1 MKKLKRTYTRCA
13 GLTALVLLALLIAGS
28 FADLPI
34 SRFLYP
40 GHESSFGQFFAAFG
54 ELPAFALLASCGVL
68 LIVRRGEFRPELHM
82 ILLAFG
88 VCLIAGSVFLSI
100 HEATDNV
107 PALPTAV
114 ALLVTL
120 FVDALAAFAFL
131 FMTRGCQ
138 AKTLLRFLCTVIFVC
153 VGIMLLINIIKV
165 PWGRARMRLIAST
178 GNASY
183 FTPWWKAGSSLKNQL
198 VAEGV
203 SSDEFRSFPSGHT
216 ACAACAMLAALLPTV
231 SRRFRGK
238 EKRLGL
244 SGALWTAIVAF
255 SRLRMGAHFLTDVTM
270 AWLVTLGL
278 TVLGVMAFCIG
289 IGDGPVLIVGGLI
302 VFAMGI
308 FLAVYYLSFGI
319 FYDGESFLMSRF
331 GKKDAVHRYEEI
343 VGQKLYVVQGG
354 SIVAELYLKD
364 GSTVSLQS
372 TMDGV
377 YPFLDTAFA
386 GWCLQTGRD
395 PESCDFHDPSKSL
408 WFPPVEES

>member
-165 PWGRARMRLIAST
+165 PWGRARMRLIYST
-178 GNASY
+178 GNDTY
-183 FTPWWKAGSSLKNQL
+183 FTNWWQAGTALKKKL
-198 VAEGV
+198 VADGV

-216 ACAACAMLAALLPTV
+216 ACAACAMLMILVPTICRRRSRSGCSTSTAPSLAASGSFSPAKPPAKSSLCRKKAEKSSPIQRIGELLCRYTV
-231 SRRFRGK
+231 S
-238 EKRLGL
+238 
-244 SGALWTAIVAF
+244 
-255 SRLRMGAHFLTDVTM
+255 
-270 AWLVTLGL
+270 
-278 TVLGVMAFCIG
+278 
-289 IGDGPVLIVGGLI
+289 
-302 VFAMGI
+302 
-308 FLAVYYLSFGI
+308 
-319 FYDGESFLMSRF
+319 
-331 GKKDAVHRYEEI
+331 
-343 VGQKLYVVQGG
+343 G
-354 SIVAELYLKD
+354 SV
-364 GSTVSLQS
+364 
-372 TMDGV
+372 
-377 YPFLDTAFA
+377 
-386 GWCLQTGRD
+386 
-395 PESCDFHDPSKSL
+395 KS
-408 WFPPVEES
+408 

>member
-165 PWGRARMRLIAST
+165 PWGRARMRLIYST
-178 GNASY
+178 GNDTY
-183 FTPWWKAGSSLKNQL
+183 FTNWWQAGTALKKKL
-198 VAEGV
+198 VADGV
-203 SSDEFRSFPSGHT
+203 PVLGVEFRLRGLRHADDPRPDDLPPPARQGKALYGHRRSLDRRRRLYKTAYGRAFPLGRVCFVAADDRPRRARGLAVLLQPPLLWPHLALFLRRSRRQK
-216 ACAACAMLAALLPTV
+216 AACAERKLKKAPR
-231 SRRFRGK
+231 SKG
-238 EKRLGL
+238 
-244 SGALWTAIVAF
+244 SG
-255 SRLRMGAHFLTDVTM
+255 
-270 AWLVTLGL
+270 
-278 TVLGVMAFCIG
+278 
-289 IGDGPVLIVGGLI
+289 
-302 VFAMGI
+302 
-308 FLAVYYLSFGI
+308 SF
-319 FYDGESFLMSRF
+319 
-331 GKKDAVHRYEEI
+331 
-343 VGQKLYVVQGG
+343 YVV
-354 SIVAELYLKD
+354 
-364 GSTVSLQS
+364 T
-372 TMDGV
+372 
-377 YPFLDTAFA
+377 PFPAA
-386 GWCLQTGRD
+386 
-395 PESCDFHDPSKSL
+395 
-408 WFPPVEES
+408 

>member
-165 PWGRARMRLIAST
+165 PWGRARMRLIYAT
-178 GNASY
+178 GNDTY
-183 FTPWWKAGSSLKNQL
+183 FSNWWQAGTALKKKL
-198 VAEGV
+198 VADGV
-203 SSDEFRSFPSGHT
+203 ASDEFRSFPSGHT
-216 ACAACAMLAALLPTV
+216 ACAACSMLLILLPTLY
-231 SRRFRGK
+231 RRLHNK
-238 EKRLGL
+238 EKLFMAIG
-244 SGALWTAIVAF
+244 GVWTLAVAV
-255 SRLRMGAHFLTDVTM
+255 SRLRMGMHFLSDVSVSSLLTI
-270 AWLVTLGL
+270 ALGAVAVWL
-278 TVLGVMAFCIG
+278 FY
-289 IGDGPVLIVGGLI
+289 
-302 VFAMGI
+302 FNK
-308 FLAVYYLSFGI
+308 SFFNKI
-319 FYDGESFLMSRF
+319 W
-331 GKKDAVHRYEEI
+331 
-343 VGQKLYVVQGG
+343 
-354 SIVAELYLKD
+354 
-364 GSTVSLQS
+364 
-372 TMDGV
+372 
-377 YPFLDTAFA
+377 AFA
-386 GWCLQTGRD
+386 SGD
-395 PESCDFHDPSKSL
+395 PKPAKK
-408 WFPPVEES
+408 PRTPEEP

>member
-114 ALLVTL
+114 ALLVTI

-165 PWGRARMRLIAST
+165 PWGRARMRLIYST
-178 GNASY
+178 GNDTY
-183 FTPWWKAGSSLKNQL
+183 FTNWWQAGTALKKKL
-198 VAEGV
+198 VADGV

-216 ACAACAMLAALLPTV
+216 ACAACAMLMILVPTIC
-231 SRRFRGK
+231 RRLHDK
-238 EKRLGL
+238 EKLFMAI
-244 SGALWTAIVAF
+244 GAAWTAVVAF
-255 SRLRMGAHFLTDVTM
+255 TRLRMGAHFLSDVCVSSLLTIG
-270 AWLVTLGL
+270 LG
-278 TVLGVMAFCIG
+278 A
-289 IGDGPVLIVGGLI
+289 
-302 VFAMGI
+302 
-308 FLAVYYLSFGI
+308 LAVWLFYFNRPFFGRI
-319 FYDGESFLMSRF
+319 WLFFSGEAA
-331 GKKDAVHRYEEI
+331 GKKQPV
-343 VGQKLYVVQGG
+343 QK
-354 SIVAELYLKD
+354 
-364 GSTVSLQS
+364 
-372 TMDGV
+372 
-377 YPFLDTAFA
+377 
-386 GWCLQTGRD
+386 
-395 PESCDFHDPSKSL
+395 ES
-408 WFPPVEES
+408 

>member
-165 PWGRARMRLIAST
+165 PWGRARMRLIYST
-178 GNASY
+178 GNDTY
-183 FTPWWKAGSSLKNQL
+183 FTNWWQAGTALKKKL
-198 VAEGV
+198 VADGV

-216 ACAACAMLAALLPTV
+216 ACAACAMLVALLPTV
-231 SRRFRGK
+231 SKLFKGK

-244 SGALWTAIVAF
+244 LGCLWTAIVAF

-278 TVLGVMAFCIG
+278 TALGVYLFYFNKKFFQF
-289 IGDGPVLIVGGLI
+289 VWNLI
-302 VFAMGI
+302 
-308 FLAVYYLSFGI
+308 S
-319 FYDGESFLMSRF
+319 ER
-331 GKKDAVHRYEEI
+331 EE
-343 VGQKLYVVQGG
+343 
-354 SIVAELYLKD
+354 
-364 GSTVSLQS
+364 QS
-372 TMDGV
+372 
-377 YPFLDTAFA
+377 
-386 GWCLQTGRD
+386 
-395 PESCDFHDPSKSL
+395 
-408 WFPPVEES
+408 

>member
-165 PWGRARMRLIAST
+165 PWGRARMRLIYST
-178 GNASY
+178 GNDTY
-183 FTPWWKAGSSLKNQL
+183 FTNWWQAGTALKKKL
-198 VAEGV
+198 VADGV

-216 ACAACAMLAALLPTV
+216 ACAACAMLM
-231 SRRFRGK
+231 K
-238 EKRLGL
+238 
-244 SGALWTAIVAF
+244 
-255 SRLRMGAHFLTDVTM
+255 
-270 AWLVTLGL
+270 
-278 TVLGVMAFCIG
+278 
-289 IGDGPVLIVGGLI
+289 
-302 VFAMGI
+302 
-308 FLAVYYLSFGI
+308 
-319 FYDGESFLMSRF
+319 
-331 GKKDAVHRYEEI
+331 
-343 VGQKLYVVQGG
+343 
-354 SIVAELYLKD
+354 
-364 GSTVSLQS
+364 
-372 TMDGV
+372 
-377 YPFLDTAFA
+377 
-386 GWCLQTGRD
+386 
-395 PESCDFHDPSKSL
+395 
-408 WFPPVEES
+408 